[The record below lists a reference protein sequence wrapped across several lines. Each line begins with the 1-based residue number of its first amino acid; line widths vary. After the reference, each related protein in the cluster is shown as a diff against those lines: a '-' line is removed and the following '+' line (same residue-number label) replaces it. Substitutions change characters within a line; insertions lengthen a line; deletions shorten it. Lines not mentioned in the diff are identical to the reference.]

1 MEDFEINTMELIQI
15 KPVIMSTKNYRNGEV
30 MMDALALAKGEGRIG
45 IMFSC
50 PGRGKT
56 LFVQTYAA
64 AHDCIYLRKSSIQSD
79 LDFLQVFCRELGMSL
94 LPGRRGR
101 CYQEIIER
109 LRGADRPVF
118 IDEAQGLPRYFLDV
132 ILDLC
137 DATACPFVLV
147 GEEELRG
154 MLQQHKRMWSRTYQ
168 VLEFDP
174 ITAGDIIFYVREATG
189 LRLSKEVA
197 MILHK
202 SSGGDF
208 RIVRRDLLALVQFAN
223 AKQTREVDEEL
234 ARIAV
239 TVGLKG
245 SAGNGKT
252 ARI

>member
-1 MEDFEINTMELIQI
+1 
-15 KPVIMSTKNYRNGEV
+15 
-30 MMDALALAKGEGRIG
+30 MMDALGLAKGEGRFGVIV
-45 IMFSC
+45 SC

-56 LFVQTYAA
+56 WFIQTYAA
-64 AHDCIYLRKSSIQSD
+64 NHDCIYLRKSSIQSD
-79 LDFLQVFCRELGMSL
+79 LDFLQAFCLEVGMTL
-94 LPGRRGR
+94 PPGRRGR
-101 CYQEIIER
+101 CYLEIIQR
-109 LRGADRPVF
+109 LRGTDRPVF
-118 IDEAQGLPRYFLDV
+118 IDEAQSLPRYFLDV

-147 GEEELRG
+147 GEDELKG
-154 MLQQHKRMWSRTYQ
+154 IMQQHKRVWSRTYQ

-174 ITAGDIIFYVREATG
+174 ISPADIIFYVREATG
-189 LRLSKEVA
+189 LKLSKEVA

-223 AKQTREVDEEL
+223 AKQTREIDEEL

-245 SAGNGKT
+245 SAGNGKA
-252 ARI
+252 ARA